1 MKPVSVKKSFIL
13 QSSAKH
19 WQSKHWQFFRIRGKL
34 KTANVSPTTVVK
46 TSDIDLRD
54 VNRLNARQIPVKIFE
69 IFGLKIFEIFGLKIF
84 ENFGLKIFENC

>member
-13 QSSAKH
+13 
-19 WQSKHWQFFRIRGKL
+19 
-34 KTANVSPTTVVK
+34 VK

-84 ENFGLKIFENC
+84 ENC

>member
-1 MKPVSVKKSFIL
+1 MLQTESLEIRMVISIIYLDNYLDNFFPSGMKPVSVKKSFIL
-13 QSSAKH
+13 
-19 WQSKHWQFFRIRGKL
+19 
-34 KTANVSPTTVVK
+34 VK

-84 ENFGLKIFENC
+84 ENC